1 MRTRWAP
8 LLGIAG
14 LAAALLV
21 FLGATG
27 PRIEAE
33 ASGPIRRSGGACLQ
47 LERWGLFG
55 WSVVGQAY
63 GVGDVRDG
71 VWYEP
76 QDPAPCDE
84 ELPEQI
90 YMVRPPT
97 EAPTGKYRI
106 CGLDDEEECLE
117 FRRVEFSPSGPGP

>member
-1 MRTRWAP
+1 MRARRAP
-8 LLGIAG
+8 LLGIVG
-14 LAAALLV
+14 LAVALLV

-27 PRIEAE
+27 PQIEAE

-63 GVGDVRDG
+63 GVGDARDG

-90 YMVRPPT
+90 YMVRPPAD
-97 EAPTGKYRI
+97 APTGKYRI
-106 CGLDDEEECLE
+106 CGLDDGEECLE
-117 FRRVEFSPSGPGP
+117 FRRVEFSPDGPGP